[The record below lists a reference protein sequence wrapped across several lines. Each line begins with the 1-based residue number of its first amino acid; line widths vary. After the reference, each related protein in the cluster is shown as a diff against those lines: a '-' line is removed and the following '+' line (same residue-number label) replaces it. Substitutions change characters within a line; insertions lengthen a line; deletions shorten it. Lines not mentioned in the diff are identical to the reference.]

1 MLLIWSKSLTSGL
14 VKISFVIVARAM
26 GTQQLIVHCIQCGS
40 RPTKLIIL
48 YLREAFKP
56 MFQIRVSRS
65 QKNIIGGISQKV
77 YQESVFFSK
86 NVDEL
91 PFLTKYALNL
101 KEIFWLDYKHV
112 IPKVEQNVS

>member
-26 GTQQLIVHCIQCGS
+26 GTQLQLIVHCIQYGS

-48 YLREAFKP
+48 YLREVFKP
-56 MFQIRVSRS
+56 MIQIRVSRS

-77 YQESVFFSK
+77 YQESVFFFK
-86 NVDEL
+86 NRR
-91 PFLTKYALNL
+91 
-101 KEIFWLDYKHV
+101 
-112 IPKVEQNVS
+112 

>member
-26 GTQQLIVHCIQCGS
+26 GPQQLIVHCIQCGS
-40 RPTKLIIL
+40 RPIKLIIL

-86 NVDEL
+86 NVYEL

-101 KEIFWLDYKHV
+101 KEIF
-112 IPKVEQNVS
+112 

>member
-65 QKNIIGGISQKV
+65 QKNIFVAYRRKYTRKMFFFQK
-77 YQESVFFSK
+77 
-86 NVDEL
+86 
-91 PFLTKYALNL
+91 T
-101 KEIFWLDYKHV
+101 
-112 IPKVEQNVS
+112 